1 MVEWVKTSE
10 ACERLKVHP
19 NTLRRWDKSG
29 LIETMRSPGGNRL
42 YNLAS
47 VEIEKA
53 SHYVW
58 QSEDEIILQ
67 AIEILQRRL
76 AEKEK

>member
-1 MVEWVKTSE
+1 MTEWVTTKE

-19 NTLRRWDKSG
+19 NTLRRWDRQG
-29 LIETMRSPGGNRL
+29 GIETMRTPGGNRL

-53 SHYVW
+53 TRYVY

-76 AEKEK
+76 LHND